1 MDFSSLE
8 VIPVAQITTPR
19 QFMKADHA
27 HVAPAADKKMT
38 LLVPPLVN
46 KKLEAKM
53 EATHNNHGNGNNSG
67 TLSDSEAMMKANI
80 DSMVWENGFDV
91 IIICCSS
98 GQQARYW
105 QRRLDDNR

>member
-1 MDFSSLE
+1 
-8 VIPVAQITTPR
+8 VAIIESR
-19 QFMKADHA
+19 
-27 HVAPAADKKMT
+27 
-38 LLVPPLVN
+38 
-46 KKLEAKM
+46 M
-53 EATHNNHGNGNNSG
+53 EISNNSGNGNGGSL
-67 TLSDSEAMMKANI
+67 TESEAMMKANI